1 MRIAAEYSGDA
12 DESLATD
19 QAHFDERAVLH
30 RLHERNHAALGK
42 IDVFSG
48 LLGGR
53 QDLSKG
59 HFDRLQLR
67 HKAAELVFRQREKE
81 VILDGF

>member
-30 RLHERNHAALGK
+30 RLHERKPCRVGK
-42 IDVFSG
+42 NKRVQRASRRRQG
-48 LLGGR
+48 LL
-53 QDLSKG
+53 KG
-59 HFDRLQLR
+59 HLTGSSFGIRRLSSL
-67 HKAAELVFRQREKE
+67 FGKE
-81 VILDGF
+81 RRR